1 MKFNNKLIRYLSNS
15 LNITKP
21 NIGIYIIEDNQYYA
35 KLIKANLNKIGYTN
49 VDIFYS
55 GELAIESIKEKEPN
69 CIILDHILSNRGM
82 NGSDVLKHVKKNNPN
97 INVIILSGQ
106 QDVKIASDLMK
117 YGSFDYIVK
126 NDMTFFNLEN
136 TLFKLSRI
144 LIMNDKNILKYIIIT
159 ILIIL
164 IIILIFLL

>member
-1 MKFNNKLIRYLSNS
+1 MNSNNKIIRYFSNL

-21 NIGIYIIEDNQYYA
+21 DIYIYIIEDNQYYA
-35 KLIKANLNKIGYTN
+35 KLIKANLNKVGYDN

-55 GELAIESIKEKEPN
+55 GELAINSIDKKEPN
-69 CIILDHILSNRGM
+69 CIILDHILSNKGM
-82 NGSDVLKHVKKNNPN
+82 NGVDVLKHVKKNNPN
-97 INVIILSGQ
+97 INVVVLSGQ

-117 YGSFDYIVK
+117 YGAFDYIVK

-144 LIMNDKNILKYIIIT
+144 LIMNNRNITKYGIIF
-159 ILIIL
+159 ILL
-164 IIILIFLL
+164 VLVIILIFVL

>member
-1 MKFNNKLIRYLSNS
+1 MFSNRLIRYISNV
-15 LNITKP
+15 LHITKRE
-21 NIGIYIIEDNQYYA
+21 IHIFIIEDNQYYA
-35 KLIKANLNKIGYTN
+35 KLIKANLNKVGYDK

-55 GELAIESIKEKEPN
+55 GEMAIGAIDKEEPN
-69 CIILDHILSNRGM
+69 CIILDHILSNKGM
-82 NGSDVLKHVKKNNPN
+82 NGVDVLRHVKRNNPN

-117 YGSFDYIVK
+117 YGAFDYIMK

-144 LIMNDKNILKYIIIT
+144 LIMNDRNITKYVIIS
-159 ILIIL
+159 ILIL
-164 IIILIFLL
+164 LVIILIFVL

>member
-1 MKFNNKLIRYLSNS
+1 MNSNNKIIRYFSNL

-21 NIGIYIIEDNQYYA
+21 DIYIYILEDNQYYA
-35 KLIKANLNKIGYTN
+35 KLIKANLNKVGYDN

-55 GELAIESIKEKEPN
+55 GELAINSIDKKEPN
-69 CIILDHILSNRGM
+69 CIILDHILSNKGM
-82 NGSDVLKHVKKNNPN
+82 NGVDVLKHVKKNNPN
-97 INVIILSGQ
+97 INVVVLSGQ

-117 YGSFDYIVK
+117 YGAFDYIVK

-144 LIMNDKNILKYIIIT
+144 LIMNNRNITKYGIIF
-159 ILIIL
+159 ILL
-164 IIILIFLL
+164 VLVIILIFVL